1 MEDKVVFWGITG
13 VIAAT
18 LIAGATCLFNVARSD
33 GRIQYCRVVY
43 YNENNVQLP
52 VYIVEGY
59 RPWRPDVR
67 VAITNSAEDAEA
79 KRKALCPQ

>member
-1 MEDKVVFWGITG
+1 MEERVVFWGIFGIITAG
-13 VIAAT
+13 I
-18 LIAGATCLFNVARSD
+18 LAGAACLFNCARSD
-33 GRIQYCRVVY
+33 GRIDYCRVIY

-52 VYIVEGY
+52 VYIVEGH

-67 VAITNSAEDAEA
+67 VAITTNADDAEA

>member
-13 VIAAT
+13 IIAVA
-18 LIAGATCLFNVARSD
+18 LIAGATCLVNVARSD
-33 GRIQYCRVVY
+33 GRIQYCRVIY

-67 VAITNSAEDAEA
+67 VAITTTAEDAEA